1 MSARLWEVH
10 PGQEGGRVDHRARP
24 HTGSSGVIY
33 VHRRP
38 PSRGQPANM
47 RDVSDWEP
55 EVHLGEHGERET
67 GGRWEAAPRPGTA
80 DEVMPQQRLQQ
91 LPRRSEHASTR
102 LATSYHMPPQQSGSP
117 QLYDHS
123 YHVPHGDRHFHFASP
138 PSRHKTA
145 HGYPSSFADAP
156 ADVLA
161 HFHRSPLL
169 GHAHISGYGADV
181 SVLLGQAEERAE
193 ISEERA
199 EALERELRETQSR
212 LLDAQQ
218 GFQQQQNSMQ
228 TLDERNKSLQAEL
241 REAIHTTSVLAAGYK
256 ERSDQLILALE
267 RARQERDGVPELDTS
282 VSDPGKMAAGGLVRY
297 SAAPATVVATENA
310 SPASDLNRLVSEA
323 SDLMQ
328 NLTDENAELMLK
340 SLYDSNTPLAQCTR
354 QILKAD
360 ESTTNNQQGALRAT
374 ASDEHSAIA
383 AGLQQPTCP
392 PSVMWLMS
400 SLDANERAIYSELDG
415 DGIVSDDDL
424 RGYLAG
430 HDGLT
435 QGTAKV
441 RVDGVILH
449 KHYHVSKPHA
459 GINGDYVRSED
470 MYNGRAIYVKESGQ
484 GTIMW
489 WANINGAMN
498 WCVGPRSTS
507 TQSERREI
515 WACVVCF
522 GPSPDYAGT
531 RPWSVYSHSSQ
542 KWEKQFNVEV
552 LNIEV
557 TSATVG
563 RGPRDKGYKAI
574 ALELPMRTTIGVH
587 EAEEDIRG
595 GSTQTHSSEGSKAT
609 RRARSWNVTPA
620 TFQEVAEWNDKRAGT
635 ETPLEE
641 IERNGRVLENT
652 VVYKIKKNSETL
664 CVLGFLLA
672 VTVIGTL
679 QQISLWLAV
688 LQLALMFGASL
699 KWEEDQWLA
708 RGRGDVGIGQYRACR
723 LFCQFLIVLL
733 LGLTTGLMLW
743 VSVMRATF
751 VDDLDS

>member
-1 MSARLWEVH
+1 
-10 PGQEGGRVDHRARP
+10 
-24 HTGSSGVIY
+24 
-33 VHRRP
+33 
-38 PSRGQPANM
+38 
-47 RDVSDWEP
+47 
-55 EVHLGEHGERET
+55 
-67 GGRWEAAPRPGTA
+67 
-80 DEVMPQQRLQQ
+80 
-91 LPRRSEHASTR
+91 
-102 LATSYHMPPQQSGSP
+102 
-117 QLYDHS
+117 
-123 YHVPHGDRHFHFASP
+123 
-138 PSRHKTA
+138 
-145 HGYPSSFADAP
+145 
-156 ADVLA
+156 
-161 HFHRSPLL
+161 
-169 GHAHISGYGADV
+169 
-181 SVLLGQAEERAE
+181 
-193 ISEERA
+193 
-199 EALERELRETQSR
+199 
-212 LLDAQQ
+212 
-218 GFQQQQNSMQ
+218 
-228 TLDERNKSLQAEL
+228 
-241 REAIHTTSVLAAGYK
+241 
-256 ERSDQLILALE
+256 
-267 RARQERDGVPELDTS
+267 
-282 VSDPGKMAAGGLVRY
+282 
-297 SAAPATVVATENA
+297 
-310 SPASDLNRLVSEA
+310 
-323 SDLMQ
+323 
-328 NLTDENAELMLK
+328 
-340 SLYDSNTPLAQCTR
+340 
-354 QILKAD
+354 
-360 ESTTNNQQGALRAT
+360 
-374 ASDEHSAIA
+374 
-383 AGLQQPTCP
+383 
-392 PSVMWLMS
+392 MWLMS

-415 DGIVSDDDL
+415 DGDGIVSDDDL
-424 RGYLAG
+424 RGYLAR

-441 RVDGVILH
+441 RVDGVILY
-449 KHYHVSKPHA
+449 KHYHVSKPHS

-507 TQSERREI
+507 TQGERREI

-552 LNIEV
+552 MNIEV

-563 RGPRDKGYKAI
+563 
-574 ALELPMRTTIGVH
+574 
-587 EAEEDIRG
+587 IRG
-595 GSTQTHSSEGSKAT
+595 GSTRTHSSEGSKTT

-620 TFQEVAEWNDKRAGT
+620 TFQEVAEWNDKRAGS
-635 ETPLEE
+635 ERPLEE

-664 CVLGFLLA
+664 CVLGFLLV

-688 LQLALMFGASL
+688 LQLALMFGACL

-723 LFCQFLIVLL
+723 LFCQFFIVLL

>member
-1 MSARLWEVH
+1 M
-10 PGQEGGRVDHRARP
+10 G
-24 HTGSSGVIY
+24 
-33 VHRRP
+33 
-38 PSRGQPANM
+38 
-47 RDVSDWEP
+47 
-55 EVHLGEHGERET
+55 
-67 GGRWEAAPRPGTA
+67 
-80 DEVMPQQRLQQ
+80 
-91 LPRRSEHASTR
+91 
-102 LATSYHMPPQQSGSP
+102 
-117 QLYDHS
+117 
-123 YHVPHGDRHFHFASP
+123 
-138 PSRHKTA
+138 
-145 HGYPSSFADAP
+145 
-156 ADVLA
+156 
-161 HFHRSPLL
+161 
-169 GHAHISGYGADV
+169 
-181 SVLLGQAEERAE
+181 
-193 ISEERA
+193 
-199 EALERELRETQSR
+199 
-212 LLDAQQ
+212 
-218 GFQQQQNSMQ
+218 
-228 TLDERNKSLQAEL
+228 
-241 REAIHTTSVLAAGYK
+241 
-256 ERSDQLILALE
+256 
-267 RARQERDGVPELDTS
+267 RQERDGVPELDTS
-282 VSDPGKMAAGGLVRY
+282 VSDPGRMAAGGLVRY

-415 DGIVSDDDL
+415 DGDGIVSDDDL

-441 RVDGVILH
+441 RVKGVILH

-507 TQSERREI
+507 TQSEKTEI

-563 RGPRDKGYKAI
+563 
-574 ALELPMRTTIGVH
+574 T
-587 EAEEDIRG
+587 RG
-595 GSTQTHSSEGSKAT
+595 GSTRTHSSEGSKT
-609 RRARSWNVTPA
+609 KRRARSWNVTPA

-664 CVLGFLLA
+664 CVLGFLLV

-688 LQLALMFGASL
+688 LQLALMFGACL

>member
-1 MSARLWEVH
+1 MRELKAQIAGTMSAHLWEVH
-10 PGQEGGRVDHRARP
+10 PGQEGVRVDHRARP

-38 PSRGQPANM
+38 PSRGQPAM
-47 RDVSDWEP
+47 RDVSDWAP
-55 EVHLGEHGERET
+55 ELDLGEHGERER
-67 GGRWEAAPRPGTA
+67 GGRWEPAPRPGTA
-80 DEVMPQQRLQQ
+80 DEVMPQQLQ
-91 LPRRSEHASTR
+91 RRSEHASTR
-102 LATSYHMPPQQSGSP
+102 LATSYHMPPQQSASP

-138 PSRHKTA
+138 APHHKTA

-169 GHAHISGYGADV
+169 GPAHISGYGADV

-193 ISEERA
+193 MSEERA

-212 LLDAQQ
+212 LLDAQK
-218 GFQQQQNSMQ
+218 GFEQQQTSIQ

-267 RARQERDGVPELDTS
+267 RARQERHGVPDLDTS
-282 VSDPGKMAAGGLVRY
+282 VSDPGRMAAGGLVRY

-310 SPASDLNRLVSEA
+310 SQATDLNRLVSEA

-328 NLTDENAELMLK
+328 NLTDENAELMLR

-354 QILKAD
+354 QILSAD
-360 ESTTNNQQGALRAT
+360 DSTTNNQQGALRAT
-374 ASDEHSAIA
+374 ALVEHSALA

-415 DGIVSDDDL
+415 DGDGIVSDDDL
-424 RGYLAG
+424 RRYLARHNG
-430 HDGLT
+430 VT

-441 RVDGVILH
+441 RVDGVTLH
-449 KHYHVSKPHA
+449 KHYHVSKPHT

-470 MYNGRAIYVKESGQ
+470 MCNGRAIYVKESGQ

-507 TQSERREI
+507 TLGERREI

-542 KWEKQFNVEV
+542 KWEKQFHVEV
-552 LNIEV
+552 
-557 TSATVG
+557 TTVG
-563 RGPRDKGYKAI
+563 RG
-574 ALELPMRTTIGVH
+574 
-587 EAEEDIRG
+587 
-595 GSTQTHSSEGSKAT
+595 GSTPTHSSEGSKAT

-620 TFQEVAEWNDKRAGT
+620 TFQEVAEWNDKRAGS
-635 ETPLEE
+635 ERPLDE
-641 IERNGRVLENT
+641 IERNGRMLENT
-652 VVYKIKKNSETL
+652 VVHKIKENSETL
-664 CVLGFLLA
+664 CVLGFLLV

-679 QQISLWLAV
+679 QQVSLWLAV

-708 RGRGDVGIGQYRACR
+708 AGRGDVGIGQYRACR
-723 LFCQFLIVLL
+723 LFCQFCIVLL

-743 VSVMRATF
+743 VSVMQATF